1 MPLLIYGRWRY
12 VLSEPTVSITLTF
25 QQASLKKMENIQSR
39 LLKAGIGIYKFY
51 RSSPILKALT
61 VSKIDNV
68 IETSSLKLISVI
80 FSNSSRAK
88 TFYCYLLKKHC
99 CDKLRN
105 HTDLIARV
113 RTICSKHYVSL
124 FKYILDTSYAHSVQ
138 VSIKSSTTPE
148 DAKVILILLSML
160 LFYN

>member
-1 MPLLIYGRWRY
+1 
-12 VLSEPTVSITLTF
+12 
-25 QQASLKKMENIQSR
+25 MEKIQSW
-39 LLKAGIGIYKFY
+39 LLKAGMRIHKFC
-51 RSSPILKALT
+51 RSSPILNGLN

-68 IETSSLKLISVI
+68 IETSSLKLISAI

-105 HTDLIARV
+105 LTDLIARV
-113 RTICSKHYVSL
+113 RTICSKHDVSL

-148 DAKVILILLSML
+148 DGLCDSMTGI
-160 LFYN
+160 F